1 MATILTLMLVIL
13 ILIITNLITLH
24 RYKYK
29 NTPPVYL
36 EYIGGVLVVATGLLA
51 VWVLIMFYFK

>member
-1 MATILTLMLVIL
+1 MTTILTLMLVIL

-29 NTPPVYL
+29 NSPPIFL
-36 EYIGGVLVVATGLLA
+36 EYIGGVLVVVTGLLTA
-51 VWVLIMFYFK
+51 WILYDVSF

>member
-1 MATILTLMLVIL
+1 MTTILTLMLVIL

-29 NTPPVYL
+29 NSPPIFL
-36 EYIGGVLVVATGLLA
+36 EYIGGVLVVVTGLLA
-51 VWVLIMFYFK
+51 AWILYDVLF

>member
-1 MATILTLMLVIL
+1 MTTILTLMLVIL

-29 NTPPVYL
+29 NSPPIYL
-36 EYIGGVLVVATGLLA
+36 EYIGGVLVVATVLLA
-51 VWVLIMFYFK
+51 VAVLYRFSI

>member
-1 MATILTLMLVIL
+1 MTTILTLMLVIP

-29 NTPPVYL
+29 NAPPVCL
-36 EYIGGVLVVATGLLA
+36 EWAGGFLVAVTGLLA
-51 VWVLIMFYFK
+51 AWILYDVLF